1 MTDADLILT
10 ERLLRQVRARPDA
23 PAVTEGDR
31 TLTYRE
37 LAGAALSAADGIA
50 KLTERTNVGIA
61 LPSCMAFPCA
71 FFGIIAAGKTA
82 VPLNLLFT
90 PEQIGVTVADS
101 NIDTIITSRQ
111 LQESFE
117 GGVPNL
123 LFVEDLPESQAET
136 WGRLSA
142 CQLVSSLERLLHSTM
157 EPDRPAM
164 IIYTSGTTGLPKGV
178 VLTHRNLVR
187 NVESAAELLDYN
199 ENDVSLG
206 VLPAFHV
213 LGSVITMLL
222 PLIYGA
228 HAVFHPRFIPRRV
241 VSAIPRHRVTVICAV
256 PAMYRAMAS
265 VSDAAGTDVSSLR
278 YCVAGGAALGHSIAG
293 NFERVFGI
301 PLLEGYGLTETSPVI
316 ALNHPDG
323 MVRGSVGRPLSWAE
337 VKIADD
343 DGREVPTGGE
353 GELLVRGDCVMQG
366 YHNNPEADAEAF
378 TPDGWFRTGDIAR
391 IDETGC
397 IFITGR
403 KKELIIG
410 GGENM
415 SRAEIEV
422 VIAGHPAVADVCVA
436 AIPDETRGEAPKA
449 FVVLHPETEC
459 TERDIIDH
467 CRRCLPRV
475 KQPKTVQFIDEMPRN
490 PAGKI
495 MRRLLPR

>member
-23 PAVTEGDR
+23 AAVTEGDR

-37 LAGAALSAADGIA
+37 LAGAVLSAADDIA
-50 KLTERTNVGIA
+50 KLTERSNVGIA

-90 PEQIGVTVADS
+90 PEQIGFTIVDS

-111 LQESFE
+111 LQASPAGIAGGFE
-117 GGVPNL
+117 GGAPKL
-123 LFVEDLPESQAET
+123 LFVEDI
-136 WGRLSA
+136 LSGLSR
-142 CQLVSSLERLLHSTM
+142 QLVNWQDENLPHVQ
-157 EPDRPAM
+157 PDRPAM
-164 IIYTSGTTGLPKGV
+164 MIYTSGTTGTPKGV

-187 NVESAAELLDYN
+187 NVESAAELFDYN

-213 LGSVITMLL
+213 LGTVVTIIL
-222 PLIYGA
+222 PLINGA
-228 HAVFHPRFIPRRV
+228 HAIFHPRFVPRKV
-241 VSAIPRHRVTVICAV
+241 LAAIPGHGVTVICAV
-256 PAMYRAMAS
+256 PAMYRAIVS
-265 VSDAAGTDVSSLR
+265 VSDAAATDVSSLR

-293 NFERVFGI
+293 DFERIFGI

-316 ALNHPDG
+316 ALNHPD
-323 MVRGSVGRPLSWAE
+323 MIVRGSVGRPLSWAK

-343 DGREVPTGGE
+343 CGNEVPAGEE

-366 YHNNPEADAEAF
+366 YHKNPEADAEAF
-378 TPDGWFRTGDIAR
+378 TPDGWFRTGDVAR
-391 IDETGC
+391 IDENGY

-403 KKELIIG
+403 KKELIIS
-410 GGENM
+410 GGENIAP
-415 SRAEIEV
+415 AEIEDV
-422 VIAGHPAVADVCVA
+422 VAGHPAVADVGVV
-436 AIPDETRGEAPKA
+436 AIPDEARGEAPKA
-449 FVVLHPETEC
+449 LVVLHPETEC
-459 TERDIIDH
+459 TERDIIEH

-475 KQPKTVQFIDEMPRN
+475 KWPKAVQFIDEMPRN
-490 PAGKI
+490 PAGKV
-495 MRRLLPR
+495 MRRLLPK

>member
-1 MTDADLILT
+1 M
-10 ERLLRQVRARPDA
+10 
-23 PAVTEGDR
+23 TEGDR

-37 LAGAALSAADGIA
+37 LAGAALSAAHGIA
-50 KLTERTNVGIA
+50 RLTERTNVGIA

-71 FFGIIAAGKTA
+71 FFGILAAGKTA

-90 PEQIGVTVADS
+90 PKQIGFTIADS
-101 NIDTIITSRQ
+101 GIDTIITSRQ

-117 GGVPNL
+117 GTVPNL
-123 LFVEDLPESQAET
+123 LFVEDMSP
-136 WGRLSA
+136 GRVGSRTA
-142 CQLVSSLERLLHSTM
+142 PAM
-157 EPDRPAM
+157 DPDRPAM

-187 NVESAAELLDYN
+187 HVESATEFLDYD

-213 LGSVITMLL
+213 LGSVITMVL
-222 PLIYGA
+222 PLICGA
-228 HAVFHPRFIPRRV
+228 HAVFQPRFVPRGV
-241 VSAIPRHRVTVICAV
+241 VAAIPRHRVTIICAV
-256 PAMYRAMAS
+256 PAMYRAIVS
-265 VSDAAGTDVSSLR
+265 VSDAAGTDYSSLR

-293 NFERVFGI
+293 DFERVFGI

-343 DGREVPTGGE
+343 DGQEVPAGEE

-378 TPDGWFRTGDIAR
+378 TADGWFRTGDIAR
-391 IDETGC
+391 IDENGY

-403 KKELIIG
+403 KKELIIS
-410 GGENM
+410 GGENI
-415 SRAEIEV
+415 SPAEIED
-422 VIAGHPAVADVCVA
+422 VIAGHPAVADAGVV
-436 AIPDETRGEAPKA
+436 AIPDKARGEAPKA

-467 CRRCLPRV
+467 CRRCLPRI
-475 KQPKTVQFIDEMPRN
+475 KCPKAVEFIDEMPRN
-490 PAGKI
+490 PTGKI
-495 MRRLLPR
+495 MRRLLPG